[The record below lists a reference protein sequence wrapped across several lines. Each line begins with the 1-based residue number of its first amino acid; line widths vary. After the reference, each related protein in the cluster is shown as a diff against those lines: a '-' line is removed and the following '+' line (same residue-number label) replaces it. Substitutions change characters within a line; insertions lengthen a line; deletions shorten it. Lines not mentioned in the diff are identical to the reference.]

1 MERGIAM
8 TRANRYWLYH
18 GTQQPDGQSG
28 HQLLGQFRTLANAN
42 AAGSRWLSQWKNP
55 AAKWWHVVDIRRDT
69 IVAESDCRSYGAPDR
84 KATK

>member
-1 MERGIAM
+1 MTPYFSQDGI
-8 TRANRYWLYH
+8 TLYH
-18 GTQQPDGQSG
+18 GDC
-28 HQLLGQFRTLANAN
+28 REWA
-42 AAGSRWLSQWKNP
+42 SQWKNP